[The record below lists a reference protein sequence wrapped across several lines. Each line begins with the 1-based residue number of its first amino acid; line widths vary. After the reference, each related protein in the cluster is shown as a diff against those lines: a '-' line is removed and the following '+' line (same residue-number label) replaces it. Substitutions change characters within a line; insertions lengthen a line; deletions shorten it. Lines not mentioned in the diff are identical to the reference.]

1 MENAALGLIRGP
13 PCLSLLS
20 VKLSSSQAFGS
31 EQGGDGVGDGD
42 DGGDGGDSA
51 GVVDGGHGSDG
62 QGLGTVIDA
71 NSYKGPEN

>member
-20 VKLSSSQAFGS
+20 VRLSSSQTFGS
-31 EQGGDGVGDGD
+31 DEGGGGVGDGGDGVDGE
-42 DGGDGGDSA
+42 
-51 GVVDGGHGSDG
+51 
-62 QGLGTVIDA
+62 GLGTVIDA